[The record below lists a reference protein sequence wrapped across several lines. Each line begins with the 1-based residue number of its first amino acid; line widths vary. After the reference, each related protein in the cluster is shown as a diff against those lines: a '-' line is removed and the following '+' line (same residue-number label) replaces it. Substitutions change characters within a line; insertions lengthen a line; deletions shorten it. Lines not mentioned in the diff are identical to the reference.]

1 MSNPVCLVTGAS
13 SGIGAATV
21 ETFAAHGYDV
31 AINYNSGRERAEAIA
46 ARLEQSFGVAAIPM
60 QADLS
65 ESASPFG
72 LVDQTYNHFKR
83 LDVVISNSGV
93 ANYVPD
99 ADGNLVRFR
108 FHETPVDHL
117 QREMD
122 RVLDLNL
129 LGAYRLTQRAIHYM
143 LEQAAREAAD
153 GTSPLHRSVVVIASI
168 SDEAPDSTRIPY
180 GASKA
185 ALNHVVLG
193 AALEGG
199 PHNITVNALRPG
211 VIDTPLTSRPSGI
224 RDPDRDREMS
234 VSEVYQLM
242 AEGGS
247 QAIPRIGTAEEIA
260 NAALAFARIPYMTGQ
275 LIAVDGGFTLSN
287 GFANRDLF
295 LNEGLRLRR
304 E

>member
-21 ETFAAHGYDV
+21 EAFAADGYDV
-31 AINYNSGRERAEAIA
+31 AINYNSGRDRAEEIA
-46 ARLEQSFGVAAIPM
+46 ARLKQSFGVAAVPI

-65 ESASPFG
+65 KSESPFD
-72 LVDQTYNHFKR
+72 LVDQTYSHFRR
-83 LDVVISNSGV
+83 LDVVVSNSGV

-99 ADGNLVRFR
+99 ADGNLLRFR

-117 QREMD
+117 RREMD
-122 RVLDLNL
+122 RVLELNL
-129 LGAYRLTQRAIHYM
+129 LGAYRLTQRAFHYM
-143 LEQAAREAAD
+143 LDLASQEAAS
-153 GTSPLHRSVVVIASI
+153 GNSPRHRSVVVIASI
-168 SDEAPDSTRIPY
+168 SDEAPESTRIPY

-211 VIDTPLTSRPSGI
+211 VIDTPLTSRPSGV
-224 RDPDRDREMS
+224 RDPDSDRELS

-247 QAIPRIGTAEEIA
+247 QAIPRIGTAEEVA
-260 NAALAFARIPYMTGQ
+260 NAALAFARIPFMTGQ
-275 LIAVDGGFTLSN
+275 LIAVDGGFTLNN

-295 LNEGLRLRR
+295 LNEGLRRRR